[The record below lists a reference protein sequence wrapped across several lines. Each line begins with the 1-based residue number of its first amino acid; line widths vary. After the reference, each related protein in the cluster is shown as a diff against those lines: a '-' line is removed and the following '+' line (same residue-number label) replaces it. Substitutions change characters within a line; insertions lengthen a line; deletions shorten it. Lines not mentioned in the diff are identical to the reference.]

1 MPRDDKVTRAV
12 IDRFVRARLLT
23 TGRDPASGREIV
35 QVGHEAL
42 IREWDTLKEW
52 VNEDREFLRT
62 AGRVRV
68 SMRAWEQHGRESDWL
83 LPPGRPL
90 EEARD
95 LHERRRADL
104 DDEISRFVEASLEA
118 DKQQER
124 KEQQERE
131 EQQRRQ
137 LAAANERAEAA
148 RLLAEERAQRA
159 EMAKKLAEEESE
171 R

>member
-23 TGRDPASGREIV
+23 TGRDPASGREV
-35 QVGHEAL
+35 VEVGHEAL
-42 IREWDTLKEW
+42 IREWDTLKKW

-62 AGRVRV
+62 VERVRV
-68 SMRAWEQHGRESDWL
+68 TMRAWEQHKRESDWL

-104 DDEISRFVEASLEA
+104 DDEVCRFIEASLEE
-118 DKQQER
+118 DKQRKR
-124 KEQQERE
+124 KEQQQRE
-131 EQQRRQ
+131 EQQQ
-137 LAAANERAEAA
+137 KELAAANERAEAA
-148 RLLAEERAQRA
+148 RQLAKER
-159 EMAKKLAEEESE
+159 
-171 R
+171 